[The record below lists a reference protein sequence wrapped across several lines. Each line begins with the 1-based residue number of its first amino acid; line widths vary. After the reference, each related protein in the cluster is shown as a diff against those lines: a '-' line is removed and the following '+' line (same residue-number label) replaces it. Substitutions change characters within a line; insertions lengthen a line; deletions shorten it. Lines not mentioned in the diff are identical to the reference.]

1 LVSILQALKVSI
13 LFLFLGLIPFAVG
26 VFCTVAFSIWFTG
39 DLPIWTTATGTTT
52 IAASPFLWLGGM
64 VGGFLIFF
72 VGLFKA
78 IGDITEAALIE

>member
-13 LFLFLGLIPFAVG
+13 LFLFLGVVPLLVAVL
-26 VFCTVAFSIWFTG
+26 SILAINALSMDPGGGLNLGFIVLG
-39 DLPIWTTATGTTT
+39 GAPYIWI
-52 IAASPFLWLGGM
+52 IAAA
-64 VGGFLIFF
+64 GGFIIFF